1 MNKKEQ
7 NSIAQPAETQE
18 QQYGKIKKKLVF
30 YLTDH
35 EHARMMAK
43 MQYDGIKQAQFFRA
57 VMDGYVQ
64 DDPNIRAFVE
74 STDSFKVSERTK
86 KQHKRERK
94 KIALQNAR
102 FNLSQADIDEIFD
115 ILEDEND

>member
-1 MNKKEQ
+1 
-7 NSIAQPAETQE
+7 
-18 QQYGKIKKKLVF
+18 
-30 YLTDH
+30 
-35 EHARMMAK
+35 MAK

-57 VMDGYVQ
+57 VMDAYVQ
-64 DDPNIRAFVE
+64 DEPNIRTFVE
-74 STDSFKVSERTK
+74 STDSFKVSDRTK
-86 KQHKRERK
+86 KQHKREQK

>member
-1 MNKKEQ
+1 MTIKAS
-7 NSIAQPAETQE
+7 NSSAQPAETQE
-18 QQYGKIKKKLVF
+18 LQYGKNKKKIVF

-57 VMDGYVQ
+57 VMDAYVQ
-64 DDPNIRAFVE
+64 DEDNIRAFVE
-74 STDSFKVSERTK
+74 STDGFKISENTK

-102 FNLSQADIDEIFD
+102 FNLSQTDIDEIFD